1 MRGTLHLPLD
11 PLCLPFSAN
20 AAYCR
25 ICAHVGSGCE
35 GDMMPRRI
43 LGGGGL
49 NVGRE
54 YGIICGVGSNKE
66 KERKFKW
73 QQNVDIVI
81 RARMVRDVCIRRRG
95 SMSIVMMKNIASG
108 AGLQVMVR
116 GVCILRRRSIGMGQA
131 RTSAFGV
138 VRRRRVRGACIHRR
152 GVTRNNPRQILF

>member
-1 MRGTLHLPLD
+1 
-11 PLCLPFSAN
+11 
-20 AAYCR
+20 
-25 ICAHVGSGCE
+25 
-35 GDMMPRRI
+35 MPRRI

-95 SMSIVMMKNIASG
+95 SMSIVMMKSIASG
-108 AGLQVMVR
+108 AGHQVMAR
-116 GVCILRRRSIGMGQA
+116 GVCILRRRSIGMDRA
-131 RTSAFGV
+131 RTNAFGV
-138 VRRRRVRGACIHRR
+138 VRRRRVQVVCIRR
-152 GVTRNNPRQILF
+152 RVVTRNNPRQIFVWTGHNL

>member
-25 ICAHVGSGCE
+25 ICAHVGSRYE
-35 GDMMPRRI
+35 GERNST
-43 LGGGGL
+43 LL
-49 NVGRE
+49 KWGRE
-54 YGIICGVGSNKE
+54 YGIICDVGSN

-73 QQNVDIVI
+73 RRNVDIVI
-81 RARMVRDVCIRRRG
+81 RACMDRDACIRRRG